1 MSDNERQARCKADWS
16 RGGIARLLSIFE
28 HLAKFTSASVTKA
41 NSMLRQVQRNKA
53 HNTLAP
59 DVLWILIRALAQD
72 LPLFLAREVCD
83 DAICCADP
91 MQKQWTTCYEKN

>member
-16 RGGIARLLSIFE
+16 RVGMARLLSIFE
-28 HLAKFTSASVTKA
+28 HLAKFTSESVTKA

-59 DVLWILIRALAQD
+59 DGLWILIRALAQD

>member
-16 RGGIARLLSIFE
+16 RVGMARLLSIFK
-28 HLAKFTSASVTKA
+28 HLAKFTSESVTKA

-53 HNTLAP
+53 HNTLAT
-59 DVLWILIRALAQD
+59 DGLWILIRALAQD
-72 LPLFLAREVCD
+72 LRFFLAREVCD

-91 MQKQWTTCYEKN
+91 MQKQ